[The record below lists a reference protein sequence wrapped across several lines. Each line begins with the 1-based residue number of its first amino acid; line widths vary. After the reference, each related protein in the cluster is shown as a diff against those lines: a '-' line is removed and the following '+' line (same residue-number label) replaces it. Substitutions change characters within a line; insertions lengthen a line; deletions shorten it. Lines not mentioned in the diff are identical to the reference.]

1 MKRVGK
7 WLAAAV
13 AVVMCM
19 GLAACG
25 KDFDAAGYTKSV
37 LDANYHGKYADY
49 AKFRDLSEE
58 EARAEIEE
66 GMDAQ
71 VDSAFAG
78 QSISDEAKEKY
89 KKAVIGIMGLSKYEV
104 KEAEKQED
112 GSYTVK
118 VEIEPVDAFSTAN
131 NAIEKISKKYQKKGK
146 DLTDANVLVDILVDA
161 LNRGVNNNTYGEPQ
175 TVEVK
180 VVQDEGNV
188 YGIGEDEI
196 SALESAMFPGM

>member
-1 MKRVGK
+1 MKRAGR
-7 WLAAAV
+7 LMAAAV

-25 KDFDAAGYTKSV
+25 KDFDATGYTKSV
-37 LDANYHGKYADY
+37 LDANYHGEYEDY
-49 AKFRDLSEE
+49 AKFRDLSEK
-58 EARAEIEE
+58 EAKAEIED

-78 QSISDEAKEKY
+78 QSISDESKEKY
-89 KKAVIGIMGLSKYEV
+89 KTAVIGIMKLSKYKV
-104 KEAEKQED
+104 KEAKEQDD
-112 GSYTVK
+112 GSYIVP

-131 NAIEKISKKYQKKGK
+131 DVIEKITKKYSKKGK
-146 DLTDANVLVDILVDA
+146 DLSDQNVLVDILVDA
-161 LNRGVNNNTYGEPQ
+161 LNRGIKKNTYGEAV

-180 VVQDEGNV
+180 VAQDGEKA
-188 YGIGEDEI
+188 YGIGEDEV

>member
-1 MKRVGK
+1 MKRAGR
-7 WLAAAV
+7 LMAAAV

-25 KDFDAAGYTKSV
+25 KDFDATGYTKSV
-37 LDANYHGKYADY
+37 LDANYHGEYEDY
-49 AKFRDLSEE
+49 AKFRDLSEK
-58 EARAEIEE
+58 EAKAEIED

-78 QSISDEAKEKY
+78 QSISDESKEKY
-89 KKAVIGIMGLSKYEV
+89 KAAVSGIMKLSKYKV
-104 KEAEKQED
+104 KEAKEQDD
-112 GSYTVK
+112 GSYIVP

-131 NAIEKISKKYQKKGK
+131 NVIEKITKKYSKKGK
-146 DLTDANVLVDILVDA
+146 DLSDPNVLVDILVDA
-161 LNRGVNNNTYGEPQ
+161 LNRGIKKNTYGEAV

-180 VVQDEGNV
+180 VAQDGEKA
-188 YGIGEDEI
+188 YGIGEDEV